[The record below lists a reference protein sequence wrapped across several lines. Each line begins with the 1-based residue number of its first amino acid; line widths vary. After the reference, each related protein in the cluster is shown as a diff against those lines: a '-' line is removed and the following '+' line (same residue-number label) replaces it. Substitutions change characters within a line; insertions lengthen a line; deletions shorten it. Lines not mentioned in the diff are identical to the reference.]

1 MGGKKSGYAGFFNF
15 RFGESIVEQQ
25 KASIRGSGGFP
36 GKTP

>member
-1 MGGKKSGYAGFFNF
+1 MGGKKSGYAGFFHF

-25 KASIRGSGGFP
+25 IRGSGGFP